1 MEYLEVEN
9 GSNARIKVVGIG
21 GGGGNAVE
29 NMICSAMSG
38 VTFITA
44 NTDIQALQKSQAEYR
59 IQLGEKLTKGL
70 GAGANPDVGRDAALE
85 SIDAIRQAIGDC
97 DMVFVTAGMGGGT
110 GTGAAPVIAQVAK
123 EVGALTVAVVTKPFY
138 FEGKK
143 RLLQA
148 EKGVQALR
156 DTVDS
161 IITIPNDRL
170 LSLASK
176 KATFLEMLK
185 KADEI
190 LYYAVKGIS
199 DLIMVPG
206 LINLDFADVKAVM
219 SEMGLAMMGFGTAR
233 GESRARE
240 AALKAITSPLLE
252 DVTIDGARGVL
263 MNITCGPDLT
273 IEEVD
278 EAASTITEAVHED
291 AKVFFGT
298 VFDPDATDEMRITV
312 IATGI
317 ESAMARDGAQQP
329 KRDEAKPVD
338 VITTLARTKPTTP
351 PSGGGGGGGPQSPR
365 SVRVLNSNQGN
376 DYNIPA
382 YLRKGGK
389 KGGPEAALNQAPH
402 QDPAGGRGRVPLR
415 RGGIRNSLVHPH
427 AGRLGPWAGPLP
439 PTPPAR
445 GTGASPCPPLPVAGT
460 SLDRAAAGQG
470 LFRSGQDRSSA
481 RMGRPAA
488 RGPGRAPR
496 PGGGRSRPWAG
507 RPCGA
512 CFDRDDTLAVE
523 RGVLP
528 ARQPDRGRGFRPA
541 AGRVP
546 GHRLL
551 PGLRGRISDGAGRPG
566 RGRHAPAGR
575 RPSRIPH
582 RPWRRTADVPQ
593 PRPHPAGPGPDLRRR
608 GRGRTG
614 GGVPGRTA
622 PGGPCRGGQG
632 RLPCR
637 RGRPARR
644 APSGPQRH
652 AGPPGCWP
660 SIRTPRPGWPIRPSP
675 RSCPA
680 WLPFATCF

>member
-1 MEYLEVEN
+1 MEYSEIDQ
-9 GSNARIKVVGIG
+9 GSNARIKVVGCG

-85 SIDAIRQAIGDC
+85 SIDAIRAAIGDC

-110 GTGAAPVIAQVAK
+110 GTGAAPVVAQVAK
-123 EVGALTVAVVTKPFY
+123 EAGALTVAVVTKPFY

-143 RLLQA
+143 RLLSA

-176 KATFLEMLK
+176 KATFIEMLK
-185 KADEI
+185 KADEV

-317 ESAMARDGAQQP
+317 ESAMQRDAIPAQ
-329 KRDEAKPVD
+329 KREEQKPVE
-338 VITTLARTKPTTP
+338 VITSLNRQKPATP
-351 PSGGGGGGGPQSPR
+351 PMGGGGGGGVQSPR
-365 SVRVLNSNQGN
+365 SVRVLTSQQAN

-389 KGGPEAALNQAPH
+389 KGNPEAALSQ
-402 QDPAGGRGRVPLR
+402 
-415 RGGIRNSLVHPH
+415 
-427 AGRLGPWAGPLP
+427 
-439 PTPPAR
+439 
-445 GTGASPCPPLPVAGT
+445 PPLKTQPIGEEEF
-460 SLDRAAAGQG
+460 
-470 LFRSGQDRSSA
+470 LFDEEEFEIPSFI
-481 RMGRPAA
+481 RM
-488 RGPGRAPR
+488 
-496 PGGGRSRPWAG
+496 
-507 RPCGA
+507 
-512 CFDRDDTLAVE
+512 
-523 RGVLP
+523 
-528 ARQPDRGRGFRPA
+528 Q
-541 AGRVP
+541 
-546 GHRLL
+546 
-551 PGLRGRISDGAGRPG
+551 
-566 RGRHAPAGR
+566 
-575 RPSRIPH
+575 
-582 RPWRRTADVPQ
+582 AD
-593 PRPHPAGPGPDLRRR
+593 
-608 GRGRTG
+608 
-614 GGVPGRTA
+614 
-622 PGGPCRGGQG
+622 
-632 RLPCR
+632 
-637 RGRPARR
+637 
-644 APSGPQRH
+644 
-652 AGPPGCWP
+652 
-660 SIRTPRPGWPIRPSP
+660 
-675 RSCPA
+675 
-680 WLPFATCF
+680 

>member
-1 MEYLEVEN
+1 MEYLELEQ
-9 GSNARIKVVGIG
+9 GSNARIKVVGCG

-85 SIDAIRQAIGDC
+85 SIDAIREAIGDC

-110 GTGAAPVIAQVAK
+110 GTGAAPVVAQVAK
-123 EVGALTVAVVTKPFY
+123 EAGALTVAVVTKPFY

-143 RLLQA
+143 RLLSA
-148 EKGVQALR
+148 EKGVQSLR
-156 DTVDS
+156 DVVDS

-176 KATFLEMLK
+176 KATFIEMLK

-190 LYYAVKGIS
+190 LYFAVKGIS

-278 EAASTITEAVHED
+278 EAASTVTEAVHED

-317 ESAMARDGAQQP
+317 ESAMQRDAAPQQ
-329 KRDEAKPVD
+329 KAVEQKSVD
-338 VITTLARTKPTTP
+338 VITQLARQKSSGGAPTNP
-351 PSGGGGGGGPQSPR
+351 GSGGGGGGVQSPR
-365 SVRVLNSNQGN
+365 SVRVLSTQQAN

-389 KGGPEAALNQAPH
+389 KGNPEAALNQAPIKT
-402 QDPAGGRGRVPLR
+402 QPVGEEEFLFDEEEFEIPSF
-415 RGGIRNSLVHPH
+415 IRM
-427 AGRLGPWAGPLP
+427 
-439 PTPPAR
+439 
-445 GTGASPCPPLPVAGT
+445 
-460 SLDRAAAGQG
+460 Q
-470 LFRSGQDRSSA
+470 
-481 RMGRPAA
+481 
-488 RGPGRAPR
+488 
-496 PGGGRSRPWAG
+496 
-507 RPCGA
+507 
-512 CFDRDDTLAVE
+512 
-523 RGVLP
+523 
-528 ARQPDRGRGFRPA
+528 
-541 AGRVP
+541 
-546 GHRLL
+546 
-551 PGLRGRISDGAGRPG
+551 
-566 RGRHAPAGR
+566 
-575 RPSRIPH
+575 
-582 RPWRRTADVPQ
+582 AD
-593 PRPHPAGPGPDLRRR
+593 
-608 GRGRTG
+608 
-614 GGVPGRTA
+614 
-622 PGGPCRGGQG
+622 
-632 RLPCR
+632 
-637 RGRPARR
+637 
-644 APSGPQRH
+644 
-652 AGPPGCWP
+652 
-660 SIRTPRPGWPIRPSP
+660 
-675 RSCPA
+675 
-680 WLPFATCF
+680 

>member
-1 MEYLEVEN
+1 MEYSEIDQ
-9 GSNARIKVVGIG
+9 GSNARIKVVGCG

-85 SIDAIRQAIGDC
+85 SIDAIRAAIGDC

-110 GTGAAPVIAQVAK
+110 GTGAAPVVAQVAK
-123 EVGALTVAVVTKPFY
+123 EAGALTVAVVTKPFY

-143 RLLQA
+143 RLLSA

-176 KATFLEMLK
+176 KATFIEMLK
-185 KADEI
+185 KADEV

-317 ESAMARDGAQQP
+317 ESAMQREAIPAQ
-329 KRDEAKPVD
+329 KREEQKPVE
-338 VITTLARTKPTTP
+338 VITSLNRQKPATP
-351 PSGGGGGGGPQSPR
+351 PMGGGGGGGVQSPR
-365 SVRVLNSNQGN
+365 SVRVLTSQQAN

-389 KGGPEAALNQAPH
+389 KGNPEAALSQ
-402 QDPAGGRGRVPLR
+402 
-415 RGGIRNSLVHPH
+415 
-427 AGRLGPWAGPLP
+427 
-439 PTPPAR
+439 
-445 GTGASPCPPLPVAGT
+445 PPLKTQPIGEEEF
-460 SLDRAAAGQG
+460 
-470 LFRSGQDRSSA
+470 LFDEEEFEIPSFI
-481 RMGRPAA
+481 RM
-488 RGPGRAPR
+488 
-496 PGGGRSRPWAG
+496 
-507 RPCGA
+507 
-512 CFDRDDTLAVE
+512 
-523 RGVLP
+523 
-528 ARQPDRGRGFRPA
+528 Q
-541 AGRVP
+541 
-546 GHRLL
+546 
-551 PGLRGRISDGAGRPG
+551 
-566 RGRHAPAGR
+566 
-575 RPSRIPH
+575 
-582 RPWRRTADVPQ
+582 AD
-593 PRPHPAGPGPDLRRR
+593 
-608 GRGRTG
+608 
-614 GGVPGRTA
+614 
-622 PGGPCRGGQG
+622 
-632 RLPCR
+632 
-637 RGRPARR
+637 
-644 APSGPQRH
+644 
-652 AGPPGCWP
+652 
-660 SIRTPRPGWPIRPSP
+660 
-675 RSCPA
+675 
-680 WLPFATCF
+680 